1 MHIKLSLAR
10 ALVIRDKRV
19 ILVRQQRSPIPSTA
33 RFFQQQ
39 ALQPHPQQAPLP
51 RLPRLTTAG

>member
-1 MHIKLSLAR
+1 MKLSLAR